1 MFTSL
6 VLWELT
12 SMSFAIFYLF
22 HRGLSVQNTGHSYGM
37 PPNTPENL
45 PCYATETLYRIIQSP
60 VTDLLSLYLT
70 CVRQRFSSSW
80 LFSEKCFD
88 VALCQKS
95 AASSNLVLPQYTW
108 IILKLGRTWMRWKP
122 IKGSSLYFVHKSTT
136 NYSPLAQVPLKKFT
150 WQLFSLNS
158 YGFR

>member
-1 MFTSL
+1 
-6 VLWELT
+6 
-12 SMSFAIFYLF
+12 MSFVIFYLF

-45 PCYATETLYRIIQSP
+45 PFYATATLYRIIQSP

-70 CVRQRFSSSW
+70 RARQRFSGSW

-95 AASSNLVLPQYTW
+95 AASSYLVLLQYT
-108 IILKLGRTWMRWKP
+108 
-122 IKGSSLYFVHKSTT
+122 
-136 NYSPLAQVPLKKFT
+136 
-150 WQLFSLNS
+150 
-158 YGFR
+158 